1 MSRTAVA
8 VLALALLWSAAA
20 DAGRARSEAEALY
33 RRECGAC
40 HLAYPPRFLPAE
52 SWRALMAGLADHFGE
67 DASLDPDTAAA
78 IEAYLV
84 AHARTRRVRADRW
97 PPLRIS
103 ELRWFRHEH
112 EEEVSPRAF
121 RRAGTWA
128 NCGACHRDA
137 ERWRFDDD

>member
-1 MSRTAVA
+1 MVRTAVLLLL
-8 VLALALLWSAAA
+8 LATTLPATAGTAAT
-20 DAGRARSEAEALY
+20 GGEALY
-33 RRECGAC
+33 REECGAC

-67 DASLDPDTAAA
+67 DASLAPATAAA
-78 IEAYLV
+78 IESYLV